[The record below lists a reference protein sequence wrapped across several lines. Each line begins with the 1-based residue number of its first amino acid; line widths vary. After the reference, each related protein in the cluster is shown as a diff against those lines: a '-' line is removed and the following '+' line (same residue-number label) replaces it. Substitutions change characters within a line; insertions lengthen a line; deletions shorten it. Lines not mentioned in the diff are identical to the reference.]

1 MTEQSRGRTVRRAA
15 RGPHVALLEDFLD
28 AGIRTVGVMLTTDCN
43 LRCAYCCQARGPRRE
58 MAVEV
63 LDAAIRALVSSR
75 LDTPRLTLL
84 GGEPLLSPRLVRRAL
99 ERVRKWAPPGM
110 HPDVHLFTNGLR
122 VDEKT
127 TRFLVR
133 QDVHID
139 LSFDGVA
146 SAQDDRS
153 PGSFGV
159 LDRLLVRLRRDHP
172 EHFRARFAVK
182 ATLTSR
188 NVPYLSASVRYFLS
202 RGVRDVDVLPVV
214 THDPGWDTRA
224 RDELDRQLAGVVR
237 ASIEEYAHSGEIPF
251 RAIRDGDAS
260 PRRSS
265 AGGVVCGAARRDAL
279 FVDVDGSLS
288 PCAAMAGS
296 CLPQPPSLVRE
307 VMAALGGLHV
317 ADPHL
322 AEKLKARERRAARL
336 PLMAGEL
343 ACHPRSGRCASC
355 ELRGACLI
363 CPVSIGFASAACGAH
378 RIPAIQCDFNRLV
391 EKHRTAFHRSIHEKT
406 VVSGHAEPRIA
417 ARN

>member
-1 MTEQSRGRTVRRAA
+1 MPKQSRRRTVRRAA
-15 RGPHVALLEDFLD
+15 RGRHAALLEDFLD

-63 LDAAIRALVSSR
+63 LDAAIRRLVTSG
-75 LDTPRLTLL
+75 LDRPRLTLL
-84 GGEPLLSPRLVRRAL
+84 GGEPLLSPRLVRRVL

-122 VDEKT
+122 LDEKT

-133 QDVHID
+133 RDVHID

-153 PGSFGV
+153 PGSFDV
-159 LDRLLVRLRRDHP
+159 LDRLLVRHRRDHP
-172 EHFRARFAVK
+172 EHFRTRLAIK

-188 NVPYLSASVRYFLS
+188 NVPFLAASVRYFLS
-202 RGVRDVDVLPVV
+202 RGVRDVDILPVI
-214 THDPGWDTRA
+214 THDPGWNTRA
-224 RDELDRQLAGVVR
+224 RDELDRQLASMVR
-237 ASIEEYAHSGEIPF
+237 ASIEEHALSGEIPF

-260 PRRSS
+260 PRHSS
-265 AGGVVCGAARRDAL
+265 GGGLVCGAARRDAL
-279 FVDVDGSLS
+279 FVDVDGSIS

-296 CLPQPPSLVRE
+296 CLPQPPPFVRE
-307 VMAALGGLHV
+307 VMTALGGLHV
-317 ADPHL
+317 EDPHL

-336 PLMAGEL
+336 PLLAGGL
-343 ACHPRSGRCASC
+343 ACHPGSGRCAAC
-355 ELRGACLI
+355 ELRGVCLI
-363 CPVSIGFASAACGAH
+363 CPVSIGFASAASGAN

-391 EKHRTAFHRSIHEKT
+391 EKHRTAFHRSIHEKAAAASPARPT
-406 VVSGHAEPRIA
+406 IA

>member
-1 MTEQSRGRTVRRAA
+1 MPEQSRRRTVRRAA
-15 RGPHVALLEDFLD
+15 RDQHAALLEDFLD

-63 LDAAIRALVSSR
+63 LDAAIRALVTSR
-75 LDTPRLTLL
+75 LDRPRLTLI

-99 ERVRKWAPPGM
+99 DGVRRLAPPGM
-110 HPDVHLFTNGLR
+110 QPDVHLFTNGLR
-122 VDEKT
+122 LDEKT
-127 TRFLVR
+127 VRFLVR
-133 QDVHID
+133 RDVQID

-153 PGSFGV
+153 PGSFDV
-159 LDRLLVRLRRDHP
+159 LDRLLVRLKRDYP
-172 EHFRARFAVK
+172 EHFRTRFAVK
-182 ATLTSR
+182 ATLTSQ
-188 NVPYLSASVRYFLS
+188 NVPFLAASLCYFLS
-202 RGVRDVDVLPVV
+202 RGVRDVDILPVV

-224 RDELDRQLAGVVR
+224 RDELDRQLASVVR
-237 ASIEEYAHSGEIPF
+237 ASIEEYALSGEIPF
-251 RAIRDGDAS
+251 RTIRDGDAS
-260 PRRSS
+260 ARRSS
-265 AGGVVCGAARRDAL
+265 GGGLVCGAARRDAL

-296 CLPQPPSLVRE
+296 CLPHPPPFVRE
-307 VMAALGGLHV
+307 VMTALGGLHV

-343 ACHPRSGRCASC
+343 ARHSGSGRCAAC
-355 ELRGACLI
+355 ELRDTCLI
-363 CPVSIGFASAACGAH
+363 CPVSIGFASAASGAN

-391 EKHRTAFHRSIHEKT
+391 EKHRTAFHRSIHEKA
-406 VVSGHAEPRIA
+406 VVAGPAGPRIA
-417 ARN
+417 ARS